1 MPVKPWEEREGVEQH
16 RLGAGKRV
24 GHLGRSL
31 RCAKSPVNWLAWGLQ
46 LSFSP
51 RLLWLPVG
59 SSEKWLCQ
67 VLRYVSVQQI
77 IADWLSLRQAVVLF
91 LVLRCF
97 LWGVFW
103 REKKCFCLLF
113 RYICPSPC
121 RLSSA
126 PVVFMDTPM
135 GVHDSTAICWHPM
148 HMQPLSPRSES
159 LAVVCVHILR
169 DVSLL
174 CPTPDAEKHT
184 GNQDKNTS
192 SALIWTKFSFRPS
205 KKKEKIHF
213 SEALF

>member
-1 MPVKPWEEREGVEQH
+1 M
-16 RLGAGKRV
+16 
-24 GHLGRSL
+24 
-31 RCAKSPVNWLAWGLQ
+31 GLQ
-46 LSFSP
+46 LSFFP
-51 RLLWLPVG
+51 RLLWLPLG

-67 VLRYVSVQQI
+67 VLCYISVQQI

-97 LWGVFW
+97 LFFWG
-103 REKKCFCLLF
+103 EKKWFCLLF

-126 PVVFMDTPM
+126 PVIFVVRLSTIPT
-135 GVHDSTAICWHPM
+135 GVHDSTAICCHPM
-148 HMQPLSPRSES
+148 HMQPLSLRRES
-159 LAVVCVHILR
+159 LAVVCVRILR
-169 DVSLL
+169 DASLL

-205 KKKEKIHF
+205 KKKKKSHF
-213 SEALF
+213 PEALF